1 MRLHSTTLSGSLIVS
16 QSGARIDAGGFSGSF
31 SGSFSGDGSGLT
43 SIDGTFGS
51 TTRATLSASFMDVA
65 GAAVSASFMSK
76 DGAAVSASFVT
87 NAQSGSFSTKAA
99 HTASLFSGNE
109 NVNFSQITGSTALIS
124 GRLTVGE
131 VFTQYVSSSV
141 LVESIGSTKLGN
153 ESTDLHQV
161 TGSMSI
167 LSGSLTLRGTAAAQE
182 KVSGSAYSTGSFGR
196 VEATT
201 LGLSGDITYDDLTAT
216 GNLVST
222 GDNKL
227 ISGSA
232 TSTGSFGHVIV
243 GGHLVSTAS
252 GSYDLGSVEKPWRDL
267 HIITS
272 SIKLYSGDGEIG
284 RLQLGTNNELEF
296 FDVSSLTPVQRKTF
310 TPAQIRSNA
319 TRKNF
324 RGAQGGN
331 PNAKIRIGIT
341 GNQEIDT
348 SAGNLILDSAGGEVA
363 IDDNLK
369 VSGSISVLSGSLT
382 FRGTAAEVDK
392 VSGSAYSTAS
402 FGRVENAVL
411 DPSGLPSGTVS
422 SSAQIA
428 TDVSGSL
435 GDNAAL
441 IRTLTAAI
449 ISGSIGDNAALIR
462 SLTAA
467 TVSGS
472 LGANATLIRG
482 LTAAIISGSSGNKAT
497 PGFSIA
503 MSVAL

>member
-43 SIDGTFGS
+43 SIDGSFGS

-65 GAAVSASFMSK
+65 GAAVSGTFARQ
-76 DGAAVSASFVT
+76 AAVSASFID
-87 NAQSGSFSTKAA
+87 G
-99 HTASLFSGNE
+99 
-109 NVNFSQITGSTALIS
+109 
-124 GRLTVGE
+124 
-131 VFTQYVSSSV
+131 
-141 LVESIGSTKLGN
+141 
-153 ESTDLHQV
+153 
-161 TGSMSI
+161 
-167 LSGSLTLRGTAAAQE
+167 
-182 KVSGSAYSTGSFGR
+182 
-196 VEATT
+196 
-201 LGLSGDITYDDLTAT
+201 TAT
-216 GNLVST
+216 GTFV
-222 GDNKL
+222 
-227 ISGSA
+227 SGSA
-232 TSTGSFGHVIV
+232 TSTGSFGHVVV
-243 GGHLVSTAS
+243 GGHLISTSS
-252 GSYDLGSVEKPWRDL
+252 GSYDLGSEDKPWRDL

-348 SAGNLILDSAGGEVA
+348 SSGNLILDSAGGDVA
-363 IDDNLK
+363 VDDNLK

-402 FGRVENAVL
+402 FGRVENAVV
-411 DPSGLPSGTVS
+411 DPSGLPTGTVS

-428 TDVSGSL
+428 TDVSGS
-435 GDNAAL
+435 
-441 IRTLTAAI
+441 
-449 ISGSIGDNAALIR
+449 
-462 SLTAA
+462 
-467 TVSGS
+467 
-472 LGANATLIRG
+472 
-482 LTAAIISGSSGNKAT
+482 SGNKAT
-497 PGFSIA
+497 PGFAIA

>member
-1 MRLHSTTLSGSLIVS
+1 
-16 QSGARIDAGGFSGSF
+16 
-31 SGSFSGDGSGLT
+31 
-43 SIDGTFGS
+43 
-51 TTRATLSASFMDVA
+51 MDVA

-141 LVESIGSTKLGN
+141 LVESSGSTKLGN

-182 KVSGSAYSTGSFGR
+182 KVSGSVYSTGSFGR

-201 LGLSGDITYDDLTAT
+201 VVASG
-216 GNLVST
+216 NV
-222 GDNKL
+222 
-227 ISGSA
+227 SGSSI
-232 TSTGSFGHVIV
+232 STGSFGHVIV
-243 GGHLVSTAS
+243 GGNLVWTAS
-252 GSYDLGSVEKPWRDL
+252 GSYDLGSVERPWRDL

-462 SLTAA
+462 CLTAA